1 MCVLCRTQRE
11 FSFAFMNKYSS
22 IFFQEYKMIQGK
34 EEKKSFHPQ
43 SDNILYFFVYF
54 LSPMHFQII
63 HTFLP
68 HYAQSSKISVLCM
81 DKRGSKACQIHFK
94 RLSSC
99 SYHYMKLETAVFSAF
114 PS

>member
-1 MCVLCRTQRE
+1 MIVFCNVVSFQPIYSGGYEIIHPLSDNVLC
-11 FSFAFMNKYSS
+11 
-22 IFFQEYKMIQGK
+22 
-34 EEKKSFHPQ
+34 
-43 SDNILYFFVYF
+43 FFVYF

-68 HYAQSSKISVLCM
+68 HYAQSSQISVLCM

-99 SYHYMKLETAVFSAF
+99 SYHYMKLKTAMFSTF